1 MVGVYC
7 NDCIVGRVVVVVG
20 VGVLSATLGF
30 FEHLV
35 RLLASSLR
43 PTSHP
48 SSKPSPGLRLQNIG
62 LGLKGTKWIM
72 TGVAKTYLADVLL
85 DGLSGLILSW
95 NLLKGGLLPRP

>member
-1 MVGVYC
+1 MTVS
-7 NDCIVGRVVVVVG
+7 VGRVVIIVR

-48 SSKPSPGLRLQNIG
+48 SIETKPRLRLQNIG
-62 LGLKGTKWIM
+62 LGLKGAQTIIA
-72 TGVAKTYLADVLL
+72 GVIKTYL
-85 DGLSGLILSW
+85 
-95 NLLKGGLLPRP
+95 P